1 MNSCQ
6 EDQRPSG
13 AGCSGGAEA
22 PIANSGSG
30 GTNELSKETRDEI
43 SFLAFIIPE
52 FAAAYKMNVQDAYR
66 YLKQYGGIDYLR
78 EHWWAL
84 HTDNPFW
91 AVRDLF
97 EICRQNGGLK

>member
-1 MNSCQ
+1 MQ
-6 EDQRPSG
+6 P
-13 AGCSGGAEA
+13 
-22 PIANSGSG
+22 
-30 GTNELSKETRDEI
+30 NELSKENRDEI
-43 SFLAFIIPE
+43 SFMTFIIPE

-66 YLKQYGGIDYLR
+66 YLKQYGGLDYLR

-91 AVRDLF
+91 AVREMF